1 MKNIST
7 ALIFVLLLV
16 SCKGNTIFEEPIDLI
31 PKDSMVLVLKDLYLA
46 SAAKGVKNKQQQ
58 KRVSYMP
65 LVYNKHK
72 IDSMRF
78 STSNFYYISK
88 VDVYQPMINEVMS
101 LLEKEKA
108 VYANLK
114 KKKDSILTD
123 SIAKINKIILPSFTK
138 KRLDLAKASKI
149 QLAIIG
155 WRSFVTL
162 NSLD

>member
-7 ALIFVLLLV
+7 ALIFMVLLV

-46 SAAKGVKNKQQQ
+46 SAAKGVKNKKQQ

-65 LVYNKHK
+65 LVYHKHK

-108 VYANLK
+108 GEEQGEVRRPPRHPPFGTVW
-114 KKKDSILTD
+114 SPGGVQ
-123 SIAKINKIILPSFTK
+123 SPRFPS
-138 KRLDLAKASKI
+138 
-149 QLAIIG
+149 
-155 WRSFVTL
+155 
-162 NSLD
+162 